1 MPKTEPKKTLRNC
14 TIERLQ
20 EIDSVEV
27 REKLG
32 LSQTELA
39 VKLHVKP
46 QTIRSWEQ
54 GWRNTPGPVLVLL
67 SLMYYKKITL

>member
-1 MPKTEPKKTLRNC
+1 MPKTDPKKTLKNA
-14 TIERLQ
+14 TIEALQ
-20 EIDSVEV
+20 EVHIVAV
-27 REKLG
+27 REKLN

-54 GWRNTPGPVLVLL
+54 GWRNIPGPVLILL
-67 SLMYYKKITL
+67 TLMHKKKIIL